1 MAHFA
6 KLGVGNIVERVEV
19 VSNDIATTEQAGVDF
34 LNNLYK
40 TRDVWKQTSYNKLS
54 EKIMLVLVFIMTKQE
69 MLLFLKNL
77 LIVGFK

>member
-6 KLGVGNIVERVEV
+6 KLGTGNIVETVEV

-40 TRDVWKQTSYNKLS
+40 QEMFGNKLLTIIIL
-54 EKIMLVLVFIMTKQE
+54 EKTLLVLVFNMTKQE
-69 MLLFLKNL
+69 MLLFHLNL
-77 LIVGFK
+77 LTLGY